1 MLAGIDIELQ
11 TAEQLRQ
18 QGLSREQARRGFQ
31 QAGTFMDLAAT
42 QQRPGVTAQDIV
54 EATELGIAQQQER
67 LGRIVAQSTS
77 QSAAQLGAARTR
89 EGAVTGIVEQ

>member
-1 MLAGIDIELQ
+1 
-11 TAEQLRQ
+11 
-18 QGLSREQARRGFQ
+18 
-31 QAGTFMDLAAT
+31 MDLAAT